1 MADGEGIAPFSETF
15 EIGEGDFTQEITP
28 PGKIKKMM
36 IISVKNGIDGENLSG
51 VIIRFKKQNSRNVS
65 EEITDDKGNS
75 QVIVEDTGAYIVEA
89 EKKGFIN
96 SRQEIYYTKIN
107 QDMNHFVLLMMPVE
121 APQSNKPII
130 TQDGVELP
138 PKVRLR
144 MIFYT
149 DQHHEAATPLLFIK
163 GSNEEEPESIIQG
176 EGEFTDEG
184 RTYAKIQRAG
194 QTQWFYAEVESNQDE
209 WIRITSQSSD
219 NKTPNF
225 GELDKHIL
233 TNIKMQG
240 VRFSLYSDN
249 RELGHVS
256 PSYKNQ
262 YYNNWD
268 IGYLNPLQKKFLQ
281 TNMFVNNDAIKDRR
295 KLMKSYFKF
304 VKYLNSQNQYFNIS
318 LIFGFNE
325 GTFKFDDYYIS
336 PEKFFSR
343 LKQLDVQWYSENLPE
358 NSEKALEQKNDVEL
372 FQSHLTKSF
381 MNIFGEISLKQV
393 AEKLSPHIG
402 LNHRKSVSK

>member
-15 EIGEGDFTQEITP
+15 VISEGDFTQEITP
-28 PGKIKKMM
+28 PGKIKKTM
-36 IISVKNGIDGENLSG
+36 IVSVKNGIDGENLSG

-65 EEITDDKGNS
+65 EEITDEKGNS
-75 QVIVEDTGAYIVEA
+75 QVEVEDTGAYIVEA

-96 SRQEIYYTKIN
+96 SRQEFYYTKIN
-107 QDMNHFVLLMMPVE
+107 QDMNNFVLLMMPVE
-121 APQSNKPII
+121 VPQSNKPII

-149 DQHHEAATPLLFIK
+149 DQRREAATPLLFIK
-163 GSNEEEPESIIQG
+163 GSSEEAPEGIIQG
-176 EGEFTDEG
+176 QGEFIDEN

-209 WIRITSQSSD
+209 WIRIVSQIPGNEAPSL
-219 NKTPNF
+219 
-225 GELDKHIL
+225 GQLDKHIL

-240 VRFSLYSDN
+240 IRFSLYSDN

-256 PSYKNQ
+256 PSYKNE
-262 YYNNWD
+262 YEGNWD
-268 IGYLNPLQKKFLQ
+268 IGYLNPFQKKFLQ
-281 TNMFVNNDAIKDRR
+281 TNMFVNYDAITNRR

-304 VKYLNSQNQYFNIS
+304 VKYLNAQNQYFNIS

-336 PEKFFSR
+336 PEKFISR

-358 NSEKALEQKNDVEL
+358 DSEKAQEQKFDVEL
-372 FQSHLTKSF
+372 FQNHLTKSF

-393 AEKLSPHIG
+393 AEKLSSHIG
-402 LNHRKSVSK
+402 LNHRK